1 MILIFKFYFF
11 HKDRNYLYPI
21 IDIKQS
27 KNRMFAANISFFDCF
42 VHIQSFCYY
51 LILYP
56 NLYNITNLKKKI
68 MKHTFITFILLSLC
82 IFTYAQKKI
91 AREYIEWSDIWIPGA
106 NKTDLPHV
114 LLIGNSITRGYYGKV
129 EAALKEKAYVGR
141 LSNSKSVGDPALI
154 EELAVVLK
162 NTKFD
167 VIHFNNGLHGF
178 DYTEEEYD
186 KSFPKLIK
194 IIRKYAPK
202 AKLIWA
208 NTTPVRTGEGMKEFA
223 PITERLNVRNQIALK
238 HINRAGIEV
247 NDLWKVVIDHPEYY
261 AGGDGTHPI
270 DAGYSA
276 LANQVIKVIKNVLV
290 H

>member
-1 MILIFKFYFF
+1 MHRKRLHVNISNGLIFGF
-11 HKDRNYLYPI
+11 P
-21 IDIKQS
+21 
-27 KNRMFAANISFFDCF
+27 
-42 VHIQSFCYY
+42 
-51 LILYP
+51 
-56 NLYNITNLKKKI
+56 
-68 MKHTFITFILLSLC
+68 
-82 IFTYAQKKI
+82 
-91 AREYIEWSDIWIPGA
+91 E
-106 NKTDLPHV
+106 LPHV

-154 EELAVVLK
+154 EELTVVLK

-186 KSFPKLIK
+186 KSFTKLIK

-208 NTTPVRTGEGMKEFA
+208 TTTPVRTGEGMKEFA
-223 PITERLNVRNQIALK
+223 PITERLKIRNQIALK
-238 HINRAGIEV
+238 HINYAGIEV
-247 NDLWKVVIDHPEYY
+247 NDLWKVVIDHP
-261 AGGDGTHPI
+261 DPI

>member
-1 MILIFKFYFF
+1 
-11 HKDRNYLYPI
+11 
-21 IDIKQS
+21 
-27 KNRMFAANISFFDCF
+27 
-42 VHIQSFCYY
+42 
-51 LILYP
+51 
-56 NLYNITNLKKKI
+56 

-141 LSNSKSVGDPALI
+141 LSNSQSEGDPPLI

-208 NTTPVRTGEGMKEFA
+208 NTTPVRTGEGMKE
-223 PITERLNVRNQIALK
+223 
-238 HINRAGIEV
+238 
-247 NDLWKVVIDHPEYY
+247 LWKVVIDHPEYY